1 MGGTEHILLES
12 DEREVPALETAR
24 RIHARLEL
32 HGGRW
37 RCSMELA
44 LFDYYFLSVRST
56 RAQSPALRYVVDL
69 RFVDPV
75 PRLRRRIAWRWI
87 AAAAAFLAFALLGAR
102 SIAASAAPWWQHE
115 WLLPTAGLFGIAACA
130 LMAAIHLTT
139 ETLTLFSAHGR
150 AKLVTHT
157 GRVGTFRAFR
167 RFLPPLV
174 AHLRI
179 ATAARRRSRAEHLRD
194 EMREHFRLRGAG
206 ALTGA
211 EYDAAKRRILATHA
225 PAAVSAERHRP
236 RVTLPGPSRPSV
248 RA

>member
-24 RIHARLEL
+24 RIHARLVL
-32 HGGRW
+32 RGGRW
-37 RCSMELA
+37 RRSTELA
-44 LFDYYFLSVRST
+44 LFDYYFLSVRSA
-56 RAQSPALRYVVDL
+56 RAQSPVLRYVVDL

-75 PRLRRRIAWRWI
+75 PRLKRRIAWRWI
-87 AAAAAFLAFALLGAR
+87 AAGAAFLALALLGAR
-102 SIAASAAPWWQHE
+102 SIAASAAPWWRHE

-139 ETLTLFSAHGR
+139 ETLTLYSAHGR
-150 AKLVTHT
+150 AKLVAHT

-167 RFLPPLV
+167 RFLPPLE

-179 ATAARRRSRAEHLRD
+179 AIGARRRSRAEHLRD

-206 ALTGA
+206 ALTDA
-211 EYDAAKRRILATHA
+211 EYDAAKRQILATHA
-225 PAAVSAERHRP
+225 PAAVPAERKMARES
-236 RVTLPGPSRPSV
+236 LPGPSRPRI